1 MTVYGPPEISNQVE
15 YDRNVHMPV
24 LI

>member
-1 MTVYGPPEISNQVE
+1 MSDQVE